1 MIQRIFEKFLEVR
14 PHLRP
19 GSGVA
24 TDTRKINQGDIFFA
38 LKGGNFNGNTFAA
51 QALELGASMAVID
64 EPQTHYDERMVLVE
78 DVLIA
83 LQQVAKMYR
92 KSLSIPFLAITG
104 SNGKTTTKELI
115 RDVLAQ
121 RYRVS
126 ATMGNLNNHIG
137 VPLTLLAIPVDC
149 ELAIVEM
156 GANHQGEIRG
166 YCEYALPTH
175 ALITNMGKAHL
186 EGFGGEEGVVKG
198 KRELYDFTHASGGV
212 VFVNTDLEK
221 LKRSAEGMKII
232 PYSSN
237 ALECVSESPT
247 LVYAYVHDGV
257 RKEYRTQLAGEYNIF
272 NIASAIAVGEHFGV
286 SNEKIHAAIC
296 AYAPENNRSQI
307 KRTERNTLIMDAYNA
322 NPTSLEFALEALS
335 KQSADKKYFVIGDM
349 LELGEMGPSE
359 HRHIIE
365 VAQRLQLNGI
375 LVGPIFQS
383 IWKEGDYPVFE
394 NNVAAKS
401 FLETQA
407 ISDYVVLIKGSRG
420 IKLEEVVSAL

>member
-1 MIQRIFEKFLEVR
+1 MIQRIFEQFLQVR
-14 PHLRP
+14 
-19 GSGVA
+19 SVT
-24 TDTRKINQGDIFFA
+24 TDTRKIHQGDIFFA

-51 QALELGASMAVID
+51 KALEMGASMVVID
-64 EPQTHYDERMVLVE
+64 EPQTPHDERMVLVD
-78 DVLIA
+78 DVLTA

-92 KSLSIPFLAITG
+92 ESLRIPFLAITG

-126 ATMGNLNNHIG
+126 ATIGNLNNHIG
-137 VPLTLLAIPVDC
+137 VPLTLLAIPADC

-156 GANHQGEIRG
+156 GANHQGEIRS
-166 YCEYALPTH
+166 YCQYALPTH

-198 KRELYDFTHASGGV
+198 KRELYDFTHATGGV
-212 VFVNTDLEK
+212 IFVNTDLEK
-221 LKRSAEGMKII
+221 LKRSAEGMNIT

-237 ALECVSESPT
+237 VLECVSESPA
-247 LVYAYVHDGV
+247 LVYAHFHEGV
-257 RKEYRTQLAGEYNIF
+257 RTVYSTQLAGAYNLY

-286 SNEKIHAAIC
+286 NNEKIHAAIC
-296 AYAPENNRSQI
+296 AYTPENNRSQI

-349 LELGEMGPSE
+349 LELGDMGPAE
-359 HRHIIE
+359 HRYIVE
-365 VAQRLQLNGI
+365 VAKRLGLNGI
-375 LVGPIFQS
+375 LVGPIFGS
-383 IWKEGDYPVFE
+383 IWKEGDYPIFE
-394 NNVAAKS
+394 NNVAAKTY
-401 FLETQA
+401 LETQA
-407 ISDYVVLIKGSRG
+407 IRDYVVLIKGSRG

>member
-1 MIQRIFEKFLEVR
+1 MLDRILTQFLTVR
-14 PHLRP
+14 
-19 GSGVA
+19 SVT
-24 TDTRKINQGDIFFA
+24 TDTRKISDGAIFFA

-51 QALELGASMAVID
+51 KALEMGASMAVID
-64 EPQTHYDERMVLVE
+64 EPQEPADDRMVLV
-78 DVLIA
+78 DDALTA
-83 LQQVAKMYR
+83 LQQVAMMYR
-92 KSLSIPFLAITG
+92 KSLNIPFLAITG

-126 ATMGNLNNHIG
+126 ATIGNLNNHIG
-137 VPLTLLAIPVDC
+137 VPLTLLAIPADC

-156 GANHQGEIRG
+156 GANHQGEIRS
-166 YCEYALPTH
+166 YCDYALPTH

-198 KRELYDFTHASGGV
+198 KKELYDFTHAAGGV
-212 VFVNTDLEK
+212 IFVNTDLEK
-221 LKRSAEGMKII
+221 LKRASEGMHIT

-247 LVYAYVHDGV
+247 LVYAHMHDGV
-257 RKEYRTQLAGEYNIF
+257 RSEYATQLAGAYNLY
-272 NIASAIAVGEHFGV
+272 NIASAIVVGKHFGV
-286 SNEKIHAAIC
+286 SNEMIHAGIC
-296 AYAPENNRSQI
+296 TYTPDNNRSQI

-335 KQSADKKYFVIGDM
+335 KQTAEKKYFVIGDM

-359 HRHIIE
+359 HRHIVE
-365 VAQRLQLNGI
+365 VAQRLGLNGI
-375 LVGPIFQS
+375 LVGPIFKS
-383 IWKEGDYPVFE
+383 IWKVGDYPVFE
-394 NNVAAKS
+394 NNVAAKAY
-401 FLETQA
+401 LETLS
-407 ISDYVVLIKGSRG
+407 IHDHVILIKGSRG

>member
-1 MIQRIFEKFLEVR
+1 MIQRIFEQFLNVR
-14 PHLRP
+14 
-19 GSGVA
+19 SVT
-24 TDTRKINQGDIFFA
+24 TDTRKINPGDIFFA
-38 LKGGNFNGNTFAA
+38 LKGDNFNGNTFAA
-51 QALELGASMAVID
+51 KALEMGASMVVID
-64 EPQTHYDERMVLVE
+64 EAQVPHDERMVLVD
-78 DVLIA
+78 DVLTA

-92 KSLSIPFLAITG
+92 ESLRIPFLAITG

-126 ATMGNLNNHIG
+126 ATIGNLNNHIG
-137 VPLTLLAIPVDC
+137 VPLTLLAIPANC

-156 GANHQGEIRG
+156 GANHQGEIRS

-198 KRELYDFTHASGGV
+198 KRELYDFTHAAGGV
-212 VFVNTDLEK
+212 IFVNTDLEK
-221 LKRSAEGMKII
+221 LKRSSEGMSITA
-232 PYSSN
+232 YSSN
-237 ALECVSESPT
+237 ALECVSESPA
-247 LVYAYVHDGV
+247 LVYAHVHEGV
-257 RKEYRTQLAGEYNIF
+257 RTVYSTQLAGAYNLY

-296 AYAPENNRSQI
+296 AYTPENNRSQI

-335 KQSADKKYFVIGDM
+335 KQSAAQKFFVIGDM
-349 LELGEMGPSE
+349 LELGEMGPAE

-365 VAQRLQLNGI
+365 VAQRLGLKGI
-375 LVGPIFQS
+375 LVGPIFKS
-383 IWKEGDYPVFE
+383 VWKEGDYDVFE
-394 NNVAAKS
+394 NNLAAKA
-401 FLETQA
+401 FLEAQSMSNHV
-407 ISDYVVLIKGSRG
+407 ILIKGSRG

>member
-1 MIQRIFEKFLEVR
+1 MIQRIFEQFLNVR
-14 PHLRP
+14 
-19 GSGVA
+19 SVT
-24 TDTRKINQGDIFFA
+24 TDTRKINPGDIFFA
-38 LKGGNFNGNTFAA
+38 LKGDNFNGNTFAA
-51 QALELGASMAVID
+51 KALEMGASMVVID
-64 EPQTHYDERMVLVE
+64 EAQVPHDERMVLVE
-78 DVLIA
+78 DVLTA
-83 LQQVAKMYR
+83 LQLVAKMYR
-92 KSLSIPFLAITG
+92 ESLNIPFLAITG

-126 ATMGNLNNHIG
+126 ATIGNLNNHIG

-156 GANHQGEIRG
+156 GANHQGEIRS

-198 KRELYDFTHASGGV
+198 KRELYDFTHAAGGV
-212 VFVNTDLEK
+212 IFVNTDLEK
-221 LKRSAEGMKII
+221 LKRSSEGMSITA
-232 PYSSN
+232 YSSN
-237 ALECVSESPT
+237 ALECVSESPA
-247 LVYAYVHDGV
+247 LVYAHVHEGV
-257 RKEYRTQLAGEYNIF
+257 RTVYSTQLAGAYNLY

-296 AYAPENNRSQI
+296 AYTPENNRSQI

-335 KQSADKKYFVIGDM
+335 KQSAAQKFFVIGDM
-349 LELGEMGPSE
+349 LELGEMGPAE
-359 HRHIIE
+359 HRHIVE
-365 VAQRLQLNGI
+365 VAKRLGLKGI
-375 LVGPIFQS
+375 LVGPIFKS
-383 IWKEGDYPVFE
+383 VWKDGDYDVFE
-394 NNVAAKS
+394 NNLAAKA
-401 FLETQA
+401 FLEAQSMSNHV
-407 ISDYVVLIKGSRG
+407 ILIKGSRG

>member
-1 MIQRIFEKFLEVR
+1 MIQRIFEQFLQVR
-14 PHLRP
+14 
-19 GSGVA
+19 SVT

-51 QALELGASMAVID
+51 KALEMGASMVVID
-64 EPQTHYDERMVLVE
+64 EPQTPHDERMVLVD
-78 DVLIA
+78 DVLTA

-92 KSLSIPFLAITG
+92 ESLRIPFLAITG

-126 ATMGNLNNHIG
+126 ATIGNLNNHIG
-137 VPLTLLAIPVDC
+137 VPLTLLAIPADC

-156 GANHQGEIRG
+156 GANHQGEIRS

-198 KRELYDFTHASGGV
+198 KKELYDFTHAAGGV
-212 VFVNTDLEK
+212 IFVNTDLEK
-221 LKRSAEGMKII
+221 LKRSSDGMNITA
-232 PYSSN
+232 YSSG
-237 ALECVSESPT
+237 ALECVSESPA
-247 LVYAYVHDGV
+247 LVYAHVHEGV
-257 RKEYRTQLAGEYNIF
+257 RTVYSTQLAGAYNLY
-272 NIASAIAVGEHFGV
+272 NIASAVTVGEHFGV

-296 AYAPENNRSQI
+296 AYTPENNRSQI

-349 LELGEMGPSE
+349 LELGDMGPAE
-359 HRHIIE
+359 HRHIVE
-365 VAQRLQLNGI
+365 VAKRLGLNGI
-375 LVGPIFQS
+375 LVGPIFGS
-383 IWKEGDYPVFE
+383 IWKEGDYPIFE
-394 NNVAAKS
+394 NNVAAKTY
-401 FLETQA
+401 LETQA
-407 ISDYVVLIKGSRG
+407 IRDHVVLIKGSRG

>member
-1 MIQRIFEKFLEVR
+1 MLDRIFTQFLTVR
-14 PHLRP
+14 
-19 GSGVA
+19 SVT
-24 TDTRKINQGDIFFA
+24 TDTRKISEGAIFFA

-51 QALELGASMAVID
+51 KALEMGASMAVID
-64 EPQTHYDERMVLVE
+64 EPQEPADDRMVLV
-78 DVLIA
+78 DDALTA
-83 LQQVAKMYR
+83 LQQVAMMYR
-92 KSLSIPFLAITG
+92 KSLNIPFLAITG

-126 ATMGNLNNHIG
+126 ATIGNLNNHIG
-137 VPLTLLAIPVDC
+137 VPLTLLAIPADC

-156 GANHQGEIRG
+156 GANHQGEIRS
-166 YCEYALPTH
+166 YCDYALPTH

-198 KRELYDFTHASGGV
+198 KKELYDFTHAAGGV
-212 VFVNTDLEK
+212 IFVNTDLEK
-221 LKRSAEGMKII
+221 LKRASEGMHIT

-247 LVYAYVHDGV
+247 LVYAHTHDGV
-257 RKEYRTQLAGEYNIF
+257 RSEYATQLAGAYNLY
-272 NIASAIAVGEHFGV
+272 NIASAIVVGEHFGV
-286 SNEKIHAAIC
+286 SNEMTHAAIC
-296 AYAPENNRSQI
+296 AYTPENNRSQI

-335 KQSADKKYFVIGDM
+335 KQTAEKKYFVIGDM

-359 HRHIIE
+359 HRHIVE
-365 VAQRLQLNGI
+365 VAQCLGLNGI
-375 LVGPIFQS
+375 LVGPIFKS
-383 IWKEGDYPVFE
+383 IWKVGDYAIFE
-394 NNVAAKS
+394 NNVAAKAY
-401 FLETQA
+401 LETLS
-407 ISDYVVLIKGSRG
+407 IHDHVVLIKGSRG

>member
-1 MIQRIFEKFLEVR
+1 MIQRIFEQFTIVR
-14 PHLRP
+14 
-19 GSGVA
+19 SVT

-51 QALELGASMAVID
+51 KALEMGASMVVID
-64 EPQTHYDERMVLVE
+64 EPQQPHDERMVLVE
-78 DVLIA
+78 DVLTS
-83 LQQVAKMYR
+83 LQQVAKLYR
-92 KSLSIPFLAITG
+92 ESLQIPFLAITG

-126 ATMGNLNNHIG
+126 ATIGNLNNHIG
-137 VPLTLLAIPVDC
+137 VPLTLLAIPADC

-156 GANHQGEIRG
+156 GANHQGEIRS

-198 KRELYDFTHASGGV
+198 KKELYDHVHASGGV
-212 VFVNTDLEK
+212 IFVNTDLEK
-221 LKRSAEGMKII
+221 LRRASEGMKII
-232 PYSSN
+232 PYSSD

-247 LVYAYVHDGV
+247 LVYAHVHEGV
-257 RKEYRTQLAGEYNIF
+257 RSEYATQLAGAYNLY
-272 NIASAIAVGEHFGV
+272 NIASALVVGEHFGV
-286 SNEKIHAAIC
+286 TNVEVHAAIC
-296 AYAPENNRSQI
+296 AYTPENNRSQV

-335 KQSADKKYFVIGDM
+335 KQSAAQKFFVIGDM
-349 LELGEMGPSE
+349 LELGDMGPAE
-359 HRHIIE
+359 HRHIID
-365 VAQRLQLNGI
+365 VAKRLGLKGI
-375 LVGPIFQS
+375 LVGPIFKS
-383 IWKEGDYPVFE
+383 VWKDGDYDVFE
-394 NNVAAKS
+394 NNLAAKAH
-401 FLETQA
+401 LETLA
-407 ISDYVVLIKGSRG
+407 IRDHVILIKGSRG

>member
-1 MIQRIFEKFLEVR
+1 MIQRIFKQFLQVR
-14 PHLRP
+14 
-19 GSGVA
+19 SVT

-51 QALELGASMAVID
+51 KALEMGASMVVID
-64 EPQTHYDERMVLVE
+64 EPQSPHDERMLLVD
-78 DVLIA
+78 DVLTA

-92 KSLSIPFLAITG
+92 ESLHIPFLAITG

-126 ATMGNLNNHIG
+126 ATIGNLNNHIG
-137 VPLTLLAIPVDC
+137 VPLTLLSIPVDC

-156 GANHQGEIRG
+156 GANHQGEIRS

-198 KRELYDFTHASGGV
+198 KRELYDFTHAAGGV
-212 VFVNTDLEK
+212 IFVNTDLEK
-221 LKRSAEGMKII
+221 LKRSSEGMSITA
-232 PYSSN
+232 YSSN
-237 ALECVSESPT
+237 ALECVSESPA
-247 LVYAYVHDGV
+247 LVYAHVHEGV
-257 RKEYRTQLAGEYNIF
+257 RTVYSTQLAGAYNLY

-296 AYAPENNRSQI
+296 AYTPENNRSQI

-322 NPTSLEFALEALS
+322 NPTSLEFALEALN

-349 LELGEMGPSE
+349 LELGDMGPAE
-359 HRHIIE
+359 HRHIVE
-365 VAQRLQLNGI
+365 VAKRLGLNGI
-375 LVGPIFQS
+375 LVGPIFGS
-383 IWKEGDYPVFE
+383 IWKEGDYPIFE
-394 NNVAAKS
+394 NNGAAKTY
-401 FLETQA
+401 LETQA
-407 ISDYVVLIKGSRG
+407 IRDHVVLIKGSRG